1 MDATQFL
8 TTLYEFAD
16 QGHTQIFTLPSTQA
30 RAVPVDDLSEVQSIV
45 SSIPKG
51 QNIYFSPGMNANCE
65 HRRWEIPEIIG
76 IPGLWVDIDI
86 YNPIAHKKDNLPK
99 SIEDAMNLLLD
110 NIPPSIVVH
119 SGYGLH
125 VWWVFKEAW
134 YFESQEEKEQAQE
147 LLTNLQANI
156 RQRAA
161 AQGWHLD
168 NTSDLARVMRI
179 PGTLNYKLSSNPVW
193 AQVIESSDLR
203 YDPTEL
209 IDLVPVITETN
220 TYDHTRPRQYSFE
233 RRQTDGPAMY
243 MLHNC
248 AFMQHV
254 QLNAKTLS
262 YGEWL
267 AALTNIVRATD
278 GIEAAHAVSALD
290 VARYKAKDCD
300 KKIDECLG
308 QMQPQN
314 CQYIRDNLGFQGCP
328 SGGCGDIKAPCVWS
342 LGSVAQAKAK
352 IRTIITPT
360 PEAVNHPEILGAL
373 ALLQKKEPLVFDDFL
388 QRYNGNKNALKTQLK
403 RESAGLS
410 VIEGGKTEEEPAVDS
425 NGVRWL
431 SQTVADVP
439 IDLMMPG
446 NPSQYAAW
454 VFKNDG
460 VAACKVND
468 QGNVTYNKATYAPII
483 INERIS
489 NIDTNQEKASLSF
502 KTHRGNWRNVILPK
516 STIFDSKKIMCLAD
530 SGLVVT
536 SDTAK
541 ILTKWLSELEAANS
555 QVIPDRVGV
564 SKFGWR
570 NNDTEFIC
578 PGMSNN
584 YVLDTDD
591 IAPQSV
597 IDGYSIAGD
606 HGTWLQAMSELRKN
620 SKARFI
626 LAASFAAPL
635 LKITGQRIFGIH
647 NWGDSRDGK
656 SAAQYAALSVWGKP
670 STIKI
675 LASSSETG
683 IERMSA
689 LCSDLPLCVSELET
703 LDEHR
708 RAEFENKTIY
718 MITEGR
724 GKQRGTIKGLQQS
737 SSWRTIMIT
746 NAESPI
752 VKDNSKGGII
762 TRIIEINGG
771 PFVNNQ
777 DFASYLYG
785 VMEHHYGHAGRI
797 FLSHILTANHV
808 EIRDIYQKLRMILK
822 QKYPEKIDSHI
833 DAVSHTA
840 LGDQLSSMYVFGED
854 KDTASRGA
862 LQTAEYIIENHL
874 INNGDADESER
885 AWQWMLGWI
894 AANNGRFALN
904 VKSAIPILGYI
915 EDDYICVLKTELAKA
930 MKDQGFNPDKIFRKW
945 ADLGRIPI
953 TRVGEKRTFAVRG
966 KRINR
971 VQPWV
976 IKIKE
981 E

>member
-1 MDATQFL
+1 MELSKIGQAALYYAGMGWHVIPLTENSKFPPKIKEWQHEATIDAAVIAQWWSKWPNANIGIATG
-8 TTLYEFAD
+8 EKS
-16 QGHTQIFTLPSTQA
+16 GIFVLD
-30 RAVPVDDLSEVQSIV
+30 VDGPKHGTNLAKGIDGNESLKELLDDHGG
-45 SSIPKG
+45 SIPDTVEAITPTG
-51 QNIYFSPGMNANCE
+51 GRHI
-65 HRRWEIPEIIG
+65 
-76 IPGLWVDIDI
+76 
-86 YNPIAHKKDNLPK
+86 
-99 SIEDAMNLLLD
+99 
-110 NIPPSIVVH
+110 
-119 SGYGLH
+119 
-125 VWWVFKEAW
+125 VFKYPAGVNISNSTSRLGNGLDTRGNGGYIVAAPSVVPEGEYVWECSSRPDEVTVAECPAW
-134 YFESQEEKEQAQE
+134 LLAEITAEKP
-147 LLTNLQANI
+147 I
-156 RQRAA
+156 
-161 AQGWHLD
+161 
-168 NTSDLARVMRI
+168 NTAD
-179 PGTLNYKLSSNPVW
+179 
-193 AQVIESSDLR
+193 
-203 YDPTEL
+203 
-209 IDLVPVITETN
+209 
-220 TYDHTRPRQYSFE
+220 RPHSFE
-233 RRQTDGPAMY
+233 RRPTDGPAVH
-243 MLHNC
+243 MLNNC

-254 QLNAKTLS
+254 QLNFKKLS
-262 YGEWL
+262 YNEKL
-267 AALTNIVRATD
+267 AAITNIVRAVD
-278 GIEAAHAVSALD
+278 GVAVAHEILSQAENYS
-290 VARYKAKDCD
+290 YKISDE
-300 KKIDECLG
+300 KINECLTN
-308 QMQPQN
+308 MNPQN
-314 CQYIRDNLGFQGCP
+314 CEYIRTSVGFKGCP
-328 SGGCGDIKAPCVWS
+328 SGGCGIAAPCGWS
-342 LGSVAQAKAK
+342 LGVVPQAIAK
-352 IRTIITPT
+352 IKNIIMPT
-360 PEAVNHPEILGAL
+360 PENVNNPEILGAL
-373 ALLQKKEPLVFDDFL
+373 ALVQQKEPLFFDDFL
-388 QRYNGNKNALKTQLK
+388 HRYSGNKASLKKELSKYK
-403 RESAGLS
+403 RESAGFS
-410 VIEGGKTEEEPAVDS
+410 VIDGGQGDTTPAVDS
-425 NGVRWL
+425 NGGRWL
-431 SQTVADVP
+431 SQTVPDVP
-439 IDLMMPG
+439 INLMLPG

-606 HGTWLQAMSELRKN
+606 HGAWLQAMGELRKN
-620 SKARFI
+620 PKARFI

-737 SSWRTIMIT
+737 SSWRIIMIT

-777 DFASYLYG
+777 DFASYLYS
-785 VMEHHYGHAGRI
+785 VMEYHYGHAGRI
-797 FLSHILTANHV
+797 FLSHILTANHA
-808 EIRDIYQKLRMILK
+808 EIRDIYNKLRYTLK

-833 DAVSHTA
+833 DAISHTA

-854 KDTASRGA
+854 KDIASRGA

-904 VKSAIPILGYI
+904 IKSAMPILGYI
-915 EDDYICVLKTELAKA
+915 EDEYICILKTELAKA
-930 MKDQGFNPDKIFRKW
+930 MKEQGFSPDKIFRKW
-945 ADLGRIPI
+945 ADMGRIPI

>member
-1 MDATQFL
+1 
-8 TTLYEFAD
+8 
-16 QGHTQIFTLPSTQA
+16 
-30 RAVPVDDLSEVQSIV
+30 
-45 SSIPKG
+45 
-51 QNIYFSPGMNANCE
+51 
-65 HRRWEIPEIIG
+65 
-76 IPGLWVDIDI
+76 
-86 YNPIAHKKDNLPK
+86 
-99 SIEDAMNLLLD
+99 
-110 NIPPSIVVH
+110 
-119 SGYGLH
+119 
-125 VWWVFKEAW
+125 
-134 YFESQEEKEQAQE
+134 
-147 LLTNLQANI
+147 
-156 RQRAA
+156 
-161 AQGWHLD
+161 
-168 NTSDLARVMRI
+168 
-179 PGTLNYKLSSNPVW
+179 
-193 AQVIESSDLR
+193 
-203 YDPTEL
+203 
-209 IDLVPVITETN
+209 
-220 TYDHTRPRQYSFE
+220 
-233 RRQTDGPAMY
+233 
-243 MLHNC
+243 
-248 AFMQHV
+248 
-254 QLNAKTLS
+254 
-262 YGEWL
+262 
-267 AALTNIVRATD
+267 
-278 GIEAAHAVSALD
+278 
-290 VARYKAKDCD
+290 
-300 KKIDECLG
+300 
-308 QMQPQN
+308 
-314 CQYIRDNLGFQGCP
+314 
-328 SGGCGDIKAPCVWS
+328 
-342 LGSVAQAKAK
+342 
-352 IRTIITPT
+352 
-360 PEAVNHPEILGAL
+360 
-373 ALLQKKEPLVFDDFL
+373 
-388 QRYNGNKNALKTQLK
+388 
-403 RESAGLS
+403 
-410 VIEGGKTEEEPAVDS
+410 
-425 NGVRWL
+425 
-431 SQTVADVP
+431 
-439 IDLMMPG
+439 
-446 NPSQYAAW
+446 
-454 VFKNDG
+454 
-460 VAACKVND
+460 
-468 QGNVTYNKATYAPII
+468 
-483 INERIS
+483 
-489 NIDTNQEKASLSF
+489 
-502 KTHRGNWRNVILPK
+502 
-516 STIFDSKKIMCLAD
+516 
-530 SGLVVT
+530 
-536 SDTAK
+536 
-541 ILTKWLSELEAANS
+541 
-555 QVIPDRVGV
+555 IPDRVGV

-606 HGTWLQAMSELRKN
+606 HGAWLQAMGELRKN
-620 SKARFI
+620 PKARFI

-670 STIKI
+670 DTIKI

-777 DFASYLYG
+777 EFASYLYG

-808 EIRDIYQKLRMILK
+808 EIRDIYQKLRMVLK

-862 LQTAEYIIENHL
+862 LQTAEYVIENHL

-904 VKSAIPILGYI
+904 VKSAMPILGYI
-915 EDDYICVLKTELAKA
+915 EDEYICILKTELAKA
-930 MKDQGFNPDKIFRKW
+930 MKDQGFSPDKIFRKW
-945 ADLGRIPI
+945 ADVGRIPI
-953 TRVGEKRTFAVRG
+953 TKNGEKRTFAVRG
-966 KRINR
+966 KKING
-971 VQPWV
+971 VKPWILKV
-976 IKIKE
+976 KE
-981 E
+981 ESDLFG

>member
-1 MDATQFL
+1 MELSKIGQAALYYAGMGWHVIPLTENSKFPPKIKEWQHEATIDPSIITQWWSKWPNANIGIA
-8 TTLYEFAD
+8 TGEESGIFALD
-16 QGHTQIFTLPSTQA
+16 
-30 RAVPVDDLSEVQSIV
+30 VDGPKHGTNEAKGIDGNESLKDLLDDHGG
-45 SSIPKG
+45 SIPDTVEAITPTGGRHILFKYPQG
-51 QNIYFSPGMNANCE
+51 SVVPNSSNSLGD
-65 HRRWEIPEIIG
+65 
-76 IPGLWVDIDI
+76 GLDV
-86 YNPIAHKKDNLPK
+86 K
-99 SIEDAMNLLLD
+99 STNGYIVAT
-110 NIPPSIVVH
+110 PSIVPA
-119 SGYGLH
+119 GEY
-125 VWWVFKEAW
+125 VWEC
-134 YFESQEEKEQAQE
+134 
-147 LLTNLQANI
+147 
-156 RQRAA
+156 
-161 AQGWHLD
+161 
-168 NTSDLARVMRI
+168 
-179 PGTLNYKLSSNPVW
+179 SSRPD
-193 AQVIESSDLR
+193 E
-203 YDPTEL
+203 
-209 IDLVPVITETN
+209 VPVAECPAWLLSAIITEKPIN
-220 TYDHTRPRQYSFE
+220 TADRPHSFE
-233 RRQTDGPAMY
+233 RRPTDGPAVH
-243 MLHNC
+243 MLQNC

-254 QLNAKTLS
+254 QLNAKKIS

-290 VARYKAKDCD
+290 TARYKAKDCD
-300 KKIDECLG
+300 EKINECLG

-314 CQYIRDNLGFQGCP
+314 CEHIRTKLGFQGCP
-328 SGGCGDIKAPCVWS
+328 GGCNIKAPCGWS
-342 LGSVAQAKAK
+342 LGTVPQAIAK

-410 VIEGGKTEEEPAVDS
+410 VIAGGKTEEQPAMDP

-431 SQTVADVP
+431 SQTVPDVP
-439 IDLMMPG
+439 INLMMPG
-446 NPSQYAAW
+446 NPSQYASW

-468 QGNVTYNKATYAPII
+468 QGNVNYNKATYAPII

-516 STIFDSKKIMCLAD
+516 STIFDAKKIMCLAD

-555 QVIPDRVGV
+555 QIIPDRVGV

-570 NNDTEFIC
+570 NHDTEFIC

-591 IAPQSV
+591 FAPQSV
-597 IDGYSIAGD
+597 IDGYSVAGD
-606 HGTWLQAMSELRKN
+606 HGAWLQAMGELRKN
-620 SKARFI
+620 PKARFI

-670 STIKI
+670 DTIKI

-689 LCSDLPLCVSELET
+689 LCSDLPLCISELET

-737 SSWRTIMIT
+737 ASWRTIMIT

-771 PFVNNQ
+771 PFINNQ
-777 DFASYLYG
+777 VFASYLYS
-785 VMEHHYGHAGRI
+785 VMEHNYGHAGRI
-797 FLSHILTANHV
+797 FLSHILQANHV
-808 EIRDIYQKLRMILK
+808 EIRDIYIKLRMALK

-894 AANNGRFALN
+894 AANNGRFSLN
-904 VKSAIPILGYI
+904 IKSAIPILGYI
-915 EDDYICVLKTELAKA
+915 DGGYICILKTELTRA
-930 MKDQGFNPDKIFRKW
+930 MKDQGFSPDKIFRKW
-945 ADLGRIPI
+945 ADVGRIPI
-953 TRVGEKRTFAVRG
+953 TIVGDKRTFAVRG
-966 KRINR
+966 KSING
-971 VQPWV
+971 VKPWML
-976 IKIKE
+976 KIKE
-981 E
+981 ELDLFS

>member
-1 MDATQFL
+1 MDATGISKIGQAALYYAGMGWRVIPL
-8 TTLYEFAD
+8 TENSKFPPKIKEWQHEATIDSTVIIQWWSKWPNANIGIATGEKSGIFVLDVDGPKHGTNEAKGIDGNESLMELLEDHGGLIPDTVEAMTPTGGRHIIFKYP
-16 QGHTQIFTLPSTQA
+16 QGT
-30 RAVPVDDLSEVQSIV
+30 AVPNSSNSLGDGLDVKSTNGYIV
-45 SSIPKG
+45 
-51 QNIYFSPGMNANCE
+51 A
-65 HRRWEIPEIIG
+65 
-76 IPGLWVDIDI
+76 
-86 YNPIAHKKDNLPK
+86 A
-99 SIEDAMNLLLD
+99 
-110 NIPPSIVVH
+110 PSIVPAGEYIWECSSRPDEVA
-119 SGYGLH
+119 
-125 VWWVFKEAW
+125 VAECPAW
-134 YFESQEEKEQAQE
+134 
-147 LLTNLQANI
+147 LLSAI
-156 RQRAA
+156 
-161 AQGWHLD
+161 
-168 NTSDLARVMRI
+168 
-179 PGTLNYKLSSNPVW
+179 
-193 AQVIESSDLR
+193 
-203 YDPTEL
+203 
-209 IDLVPVITETN
+209 ITEKPIN
-220 TYDHTRPRQYSFE
+220 TVDRPHSFE
-233 RRQTDGPAMY
+233 RRPTDGPAIH
-243 MLHNC
+243 MLQNC

-254 QLNAKTLS
+254 QLNFKKLS
-262 YGEWL
+262 YNEKL
-267 AALTNIVRATD
+267 AAVTNIVRAVD
-278 GIEAAHAVSALD
+278 GAAEAHRILSQAENYS
-290 VARYKAKDCD
+290 YKISDE
-300 KKIDECLG
+300 KINECLSN
-308 QMQPQN
+308 MNPQN
-314 CQYIRDNLGFQGCP
+314 CEYIRTSVGFKGCP
-328 SGGCGDIKAPCVWS
+328 SGGCDIAAPCGWS
-342 LGSVAQAKAK
+342 LGTVPQAKAK

-360 PEAVNHPEILGAL
+360 PENVNNPEILGAL

-388 QRYNGNKNALKTQLK
+388 QRYNGNKAALKKELSK
-403 RESAGLS
+403 SKIESSGLS
-410 VIEGGKTEEEPAVDS
+410 VIEGGKAEEYPAMDS
-425 NGVRWL
+425 NGCRWL
-431 SQTVADVP
+431 SQTVPDVP
-439 IDLMMPG
+439 INLMLPG
-446 NPSQYAAW
+446 NPSQYSSWA
-454 VFKNDG
+454 FNHDG
-460 VAACKVND
+460 VAMKRVND
-468 QGNVTYNKATYAPII
+468 QGDVKYIKATYAPII

-489 NIDTNQEKASLSF
+489 NIDTIQEKASLSF
-502 KTHRGNWRNVILPK
+502 KTHRGTWRNVILPK
-516 STIFDSKKIMCLAD
+516 STIFDAKKIMCLAD

-555 QVIPDRVGV
+555 QIIPDRVGV

-606 HGTWLQAMSELRKN
+606 HGSWLQAMIELRKN
-620 SKARFI
+620 PKARFI

-670 STIKI
+670 NTIKI

-689 LCSDLPLCVSELET
+689 LCSDLPLCISELET

-777 DFASYLYG
+777 EFASYLYS
-785 VMEHHYGHAGRI
+785 VMENNYGHAGRI
-797 FLSHILTANHV
+797 FLSHILTANHA
-808 EIRDIYQKLRMILK
+808 EIRDIYNKLRFTLK

-833 DAVSHTA
+833 DAISHTA

-894 AANNGRFALN
+894 AANNGRFAIN
-904 VKSAIPILGYI
+904 IKSAIPILGYI
-915 EDDYICVLKTELAKA
+915 EDGYICILKTELAKA
-930 MKDQGFNPDKIFRKW
+930 MKEQGFSPDKIFRKW
-945 ADLGRIPI
+945 ADVGRIPI
-953 TRVGEKRTFAVRG
+953 TKNGEKRTFAVRG
-966 KRINR
+966 KKING
-971 VQPWV
+971 VKPWILKV
-976 IKIKE
+976 KE
-981 E
+981 ESDLFG